1 MLKNYYNPK
10 MLTIMQTSKVSD
22 EELILMYLNGDV
34 RSFETLLRRHK
45 NASFSVILQKVK
57 SRDVA
62 EEIFQNVF
70 IKIIEVLN
78 DGRYAENGKFK
89 QYLLCLCNNFSIDY
103 LRKNV
108 KKKELL
114 FSNFA
119 SNNTEDE
126 GYSYFDN
133 YADAKISAPFEDFEA
148 EKEASL
154 LRNLI
159 LQLPPEQQ
167 EVIILKHW
175 GNLKFREI
183 AEHIGENINTVQG
196 RFRYGVKK
204 LKELL
209 KQHQIEI
216 SFN

>member
-1 MLKNYYNPK
+1 
-10 MLTIMQTSKVSD
+10 MQTSKVSD
-22 EELILMYLNGDV
+22 DELILMYLNGDV
-34 RSFETLLRRHK
+34 RSFDTLLRRHK
-45 NASFSVILQKVK
+45 NAGFSVILQKVK
-57 SRDVA
+57 QRHIA

-78 DGRYAENGKFK
+78 DGRYTENGRFK

-103 LRKNV
+103 LRKNS
-108 KKKELL
+108 KKKEFL
-114 FSNFA
+114 FSNFMSTDA
-119 SNNTEDE
+119 DDDN
-126 GYSYFDN
+126 YSYFDN
-133 YADAKISAPFEDFEA
+133 YADDKVRAPFEDFEA
-148 EKEASL
+148 EKEATL

-159 LQLPPEQQ
+159 LQLPADQQ

-183 AEHIGENINTVQG
+183 AEKVGENINTVQG

-204 LKELL
+204 LKELI
-209 KQHQIEI
+209 KQQQIEI

>member
-1 MLKNYYNPK
+1 

-22 EELILMYLNGDV
+22 DELILRYLNGDV
-34 RSFETLLRRHK
+34 CSFETLLRKHK
-45 NASFSVILQKVK
+45 NASYSVILQKVK

-62 EEIFQNVF
+62 DDIFQKVF

-78 DGRYAENGKFK
+78 DGRYAETGRFK
-89 QYLLCLCNNFSIDY
+89 QYLLCMCNNFSIDY

-114 FSNFA
+114 FSSFL
-119 SNNTEDE
+119 SNNTDDE
-126 GYSYFDN
+126 NYSYFEN
-133 YADAKISAPFEDFEA
+133 YADSRVTAPFEEIEA
-148 EKEASL
+148 EKEATI

-159 LQLPPEQQ
+159 LQLPEDQR
-167 EVIILKHW
+167 EIIILKHW

-183 AEHIGENINTVQG
+183 AEQTGENINTVQG
-196 RFRYGVKK
+196 RFRYGIKK
-204 LKELL
+204 LKELI

-216 SFN
+216 QVD